1 MNHPFTYIP
10 GSEAWESIMP
20 IQRGWSHDA
29 KYAIQTAAGAR
40 LLVADAITELS
51 ACVDELQLIL
61 DEIEAEEM
69 K

>member
-1 MNHPFTYIP
+1 
-10 GSEAWESIMP
+10 MP
-20 IQRGWSHDA
+20 IQRGWSDEA

-69 K
+69 E

>member
-1 MNHPFTYIP
+1 MNHPFTDIP
-10 GSEAWESIMP
+10 GSEAWENIMP
-20 IQRGWSHDA
+20 IQSGWSDEA
-29 KYAIQTAAGAR
+29 KYAIQTAAGAQ